1 LAKDADDNVRDA
13 GLISAARRGVAVIWA
28 SRQSSRVLI
37 GFCLIRQSFAIPIV
51 CFHQSKQ
58 VPAHTKNS
66 ESSKLQTKGPMK
78 RTLLSLACLSAFSLA
93 ALAADNEKAK
103 PDNTA
108 TNERDRSGETKT
120 SGDQSNSSADLKI
133 TQAIRQA
140 LMKDRELSTT
150 AKNIKVISANGQVT
164 LRGPV
169 KTAQEKAKV
178 DQIAKSAA
186 GGAQI
191 DDQLDVKGSK

>member
-1 LAKDADDNVRDA
+1 
-13 GLISAARRGVAVIWA
+13 
-28 SRQSSRVLI
+28 
-37 GFCLIRQSFAIPIV
+37 
-51 CFHQSKQ
+51 
-58 VPAHTKNS
+58 
-66 ESSKLQTKGPMK
+66 MK
-78 RTLLSLACLSAFSLA
+78 RTLLAIASLSALTLA
-93 ALAADNEKAK
+93 TLAADDKKA

-108 TNERDRSGETKT
+108 TNERDRSGETQT

-133 TQAIRQA
+133 TQAVRQA
-140 LMKDRELSTT
+140 LMRDSELSMT
-150 AKNIKVISANGQVT
+150 AKNIKVITANGQVT

-178 DQIAKSAA
+178 DQIARSAA

>member
-1 LAKDADDNVRDA
+1 
-13 GLISAARRGVAVIWA
+13 
-28 SRQSSRVLI
+28 
-37 GFCLIRQSFAIPIV
+37 
-51 CFHQSKQ
+51 
-58 VPAHTKNS
+58 
-66 ESSKLQTKGPMK
+66 MK
-78 RTLLSLACLSAFSLA
+78 RTLLALTCLSAFSLA
-93 ALAADNEKAK
+93 VVADDNDKTN

-108 TNERDRSGETKT
+108 TNQRDRSGETKT

-150 AKNIKVISANGQVT
+150 AKNIKVITANGQVT

-178 DQIAKSAA
+178 DQLAKSAA
-186 GGAQI
+186 GGTKI
-191 DDQLDVKGSK
+191 DNQLDVKGSK

>member
-1 LAKDADDNVRDA
+1 MKLTRT
-13 GLISAARRGVAVIWA
+13 I
-28 SRQSSRVLI
+28 
-37 GFCLIRQSFAIPIV
+37 
-51 CFHQSKQ
+51 KQ
-58 VPAHTKNS
+58 A
-66 ESSKLQTKGPMK
+66 
-78 RTLLSLACLSAFSLA
+78 SLALASVSIISLSAM
-93 ALAADNEKAK
+93 AADEKANA
-103 PDNTA
+103 DNTA
-108 TNERDRSGETKT
+108 INQRDRSGETAT

-133 TQAIRQA
+133 TQAIRRA

-150 AKNIKVISANGQVT
+150 AKNIKVVTANGQVT

-191 DDQLDVKGSK
+191 DDQLEVKGSN

>member
-1 LAKDADDNVRDA
+1 MPSGRTSTNPTGRPGRGIRYCLRGSSPGTTPGSQSDLRADDYRLLA
-13 GLISAARRGVAVIWA
+13 GQLEGVDRARRVPGHPDEQPLAPSPHRWGVGGLDRGSRFLRAVA
-28 SRQSSRVLI
+28 RGR
-37 GFCLIRQSFAIPIV
+37 
-51 CFHQSKQ
+51 
-58 VPAHTKNS
+58 
-66 ESSKLQTKGPMK
+66 
-78 RTLLSLACLSAFSLA
+78 LSAGGGGQ
-93 ALAADNEKAK
+93 DRR
-103 PDNTA
+103 
-108 TNERDRSGETKT
+108 NERDRSGETKT

-140 LMKDRELSTT
+140 LMKDSELSTT
-150 AKNIKVISANGQVT
+150 AKNIKIITANGQVT

-178 DQIAKSAA
+178 DQIARSAA